1 VTRPATAIPA
11 DLADRVLAAVSDAVM
26 AIDRE
31 GRMVCWTGASER
43 LFGMSAERALGQR
56 LTSVFP
62 SLIRNDPIEVS
73 TLAGA
78 EKLDA
83 VRRHGD
89 SGPLLAITITPL
101 RDEHG
106 GIAGTVA
113 LVRPMGGWLDPVER
127 AGRPRRQWHR
137 TLGAIVQDLVEGT
150 AEDPSAMDASE
161 ALAKVLVGQARAL
174 LPGAECLL
182 AVVPRER
189 QERFQVVAGAGPW
202 AEAQVGTEWPRT
214 GTLAGRTLQDGR
226 ALESTRLRE
235 LGEPIPAL
243 ATSGMQTGRVVPL
256 WSARP
261 LPDGRQALGVLA
273 FYRKARAYFTPYE
286 RRLIAEFARLVTV
299 SLQRAELLRSASEAA
314 SRLKTGVDVAVELAV
329 TLELDAVIG
338 KLVRLAAGSVNAG
351 RAMLLEIEGT
361 EAVVLEAYDE
371 VGGDHRLSP
380 TGDRFPISDLL
391 SGGKPVVQQAVDE
404 RQPGMSGS
412 YQVVGVPSVSE
423 WGQTGLRHTLTL
435 PLVLGGSVIAVLL
448 VSRMHDQPFRREDAL
463 TLQLVGNVA
472 VLALRNARLFVEAQ
486 EAHKARSDFLNM
498 AGHEL
503 RTPLTVIKGYLSM
516 LSDGSLG
523 QPPAGLRQPI
533 ELLASKADELG
544 TLVDDLL
551 FTSRLDSGRLPA
563 HPTRLD
569 LRVAVQ
575 DAARR
580 AEPRVHLLGGE
591 LEIQVTPDALV
602 VSADPEHV
610 ARVLDNL
617 VNNALTYRRP
627 GQPAWV
633 RLTASLEDGLA
644 VVCVEDRGRGVP
656 SDLHE
661 RIFERFVRGEQ
672 GSSGA
677 PGTGLGLYISR
688 QLASRHG
695 GKLELDRSTP
705 GQGSRFSLRLP
716 RAPIK

>member
-1 VTRPATAIPA
+1 VTRTTAVPP
-11 DLADRVLAAVSDAVM
+11 DLADRVLDAISDAVV
-26 AIDRE
+26 AIDRT
-31 GRMVCWTGASER
+31 GTIVCWTPAAER
-43 LFGMSAERALGQR
+43 LLGIPASKAIGQR
-56 LTSVFP
+56 ITAVFP
-62 SLIRNDPIEVS
+62 GLIRRDPIEVS
-73 TLAGA
+73 TLGGA

-83 VRRHGD
+83 VHRMGE
-89 SGPLLAITITPL
+89 SGPLIAMTTSPL
-101 RDEHG
+101 RDERG
-106 GIAGTVA
+106 GVAGTVA
-113 LVRPMGGWLDPVER
+113 LMRPMGGWLDPVER

-137 TLGAIVQDLVEGT
+137 TLGGIVQDLVEGT

-161 ALAKVLVGQARAL
+161 ALARVLVGQARAL

-202 AEAQVGTEWPRT
+202 AEAQVGTSWPRT

-226 ALESTRLRE
+226 AIESTRLRE
-235 LGEPIPAL
+235 LGEPIEAL
-243 ATSGMQTGRVVPL
+243 ARGGMQTGRVVPL

-273 FYRKARAYFTPYE
+273 FYRPTRAYFTPYE

-299 SLQRAELLRSASEAA
+299 SLQRAELLSTASEAA

-329 TLELDAVIG
+329 TLEPDEVIG
-338 KLVRLAAGSVNAG
+338 KLVRLAAASVNAG
-351 RAMLLEIEGT
+351 RAMLLLIEGS
-361 EAVVLEAYDE
+361 EAVVMEAFDE
-371 VGGDHRLSP
+371 VGSGPAPS
-380 TGDRFPISDLL
+380 GNRFPISHLL

-423 WGQTGLRHTLTL
+423 WGQAGLRHTLTL

-448 VSRMHDQPFRREDAL
+448 VSRIHDQPFRREDAL

-472 VLALRNARLFVEAQ
+472 VLALRNARLFREAQ
-486 EAHKARSDFLNM
+486 EAHRARSDFLNM

-569 LRVAVQ
+569 LRIAVQ
-575 DAARR
+575 EAARR

-591 LEIQVTPDALV
+591 LEMHLPEVALV

-627 GQPAWV
+627 GQSAWV
-633 RLTASLEDGLA
+633 RLTADVEEGQA
-644 VVCVEDRGRGVP
+644 VVSVEDRGRGVT
-656 SDLHE
+656 SELHE

-688 QLASRHG
+688 QLAARHG
-695 GKLELDRSTP
+695 GRLELDRSEP
-705 GQGSRFSLRLP
+705 GQGSKFSLRLP
-716 RAPIK
+716 RAPGR